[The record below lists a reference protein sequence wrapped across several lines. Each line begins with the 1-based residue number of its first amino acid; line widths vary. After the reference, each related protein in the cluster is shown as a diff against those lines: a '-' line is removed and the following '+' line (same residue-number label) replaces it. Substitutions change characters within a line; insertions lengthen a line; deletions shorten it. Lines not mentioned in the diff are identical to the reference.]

1 MISGKVYFFFKKK
14 FKEINPK
21 NFFRLNFDLYRKT
34 VFLFISFKSKKKIGK
49 EERVIQRKNY
59 YSASSIGKLRSK
71 CKTIKK
77 VIFF

>member
-34 VFLFISFKSKKKIGK
+34 VFLFISFKSKKKLEKKSVLFK
-49 EERVIQRKNY
+49 EKIIILPQV
-59 YSASSIGKLRSK
+59 
-71 CKTIKK
+71 
-77 VIFF
+77 